1 MLIDPVYKANDIVA
15 IRITGGDE
23 VIAKFI
29 EEDNTGITVSK
40 PLALTMTKDGLGMT
54 QYIMMA
60 DFTKNFNFNK
70 STVVTIGKAH
80 KAATDNYIKGTTGI
94 QPASSVPNIQGA

>member
-29 EEDNTGITVSK
+29 EEDNTSITVSK
-40 PLALTMTKDGLGMT
+40 PLALPMTKD
-54 QYIMMA
+54 
-60 DFTKNFNFNK
+60 
-70 STVVTIGKAH
+70 
-80 KAATDNYIKGTTGI
+80 
-94 QPASSVPNIQGA
+94 

>member
-1 MLIDPVYKANDIVA
+1 MLIDSGYKANDIVA

-29 EEDNTGITVSK
+29 EEGNTTITVAK

-54 QYIMMA
+54 QYVMMA
-60 DFTKNFNFNK
+60 DFNKNFIFQK
-70 STVVTIGKAH
+70 STVVTMQVAH
-80 KAATDNYIKGTTGI
+80 KAARDNYIKGTTGI
-94 QPASSVPNIQGA
+94 QPASTVPPLQTN